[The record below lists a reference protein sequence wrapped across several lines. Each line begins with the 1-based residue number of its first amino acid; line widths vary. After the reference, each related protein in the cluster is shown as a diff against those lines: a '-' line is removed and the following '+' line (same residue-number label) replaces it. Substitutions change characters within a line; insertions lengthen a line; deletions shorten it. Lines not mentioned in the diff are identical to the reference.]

1 MYVRWDLLKRKR
13 VIKVKVPNPRL
24 NNKRSLNAAT
34 SAVLDS
40 ATVQRPLAGQINDV
54 EYLEREEVLALLEIK
69 KESLYTYVSRG
80 LIKTAPH
87 GDSRRRLYLKSDVE
101 KLKSR
106 AADRVGG
113 TGGAAPALRYGE
125 PIVQTWVCEITDEG
139 PRYRGYLAVDLAR
152 DGRTFESVAELLWT
166 GIQSP
171 RNVAW
176 ANLCLEQ
183 DETVWLEALGKEPSS
198 CRATDYLAMAAARMG
213 TSGRS
218 VYGKTNHNPIAIGT
232 RLIQV
237 FSGISGLL
245 GPERRFA
252 CPPPGQFIAQTLVR
266 GLGGNAAAVAAE
278 SAINAA
284 LVLSAD
290 NELTAPTFA
299 ARICASTGA
308 DLSACVASAIHVQ
321 SGPMQVGGTEEVEWM
336 FDNVAAGADGERLVL
351 STYPTADLPCF
362 YHPLY
367 ARDRRAEFIVSLA
380 RQLAPP
386 RAPAIRVLEFID
398 RIDKENGQYPNL
410 YAALVT
416 LSVALGFPKGSAA
429 LIHTIGR
436 TAGWIAHS
444 VEQQLNGAMLR
455 PRAKYMGARR

>member
-1 MYVRWDLLKRKR
+1 MKVNVFNSTPENGRTTIVGESRRSEAKAQSQFVR
-13 VIKVKVPNPRL
+13 
-24 NNKRSLNAAT
+24 
-34 SAVLDS
+34 
-40 ATVQRPLAGQINDV
+40 QINDV
-54 EYLEREEVLALLEIK
+54 EYLEREEVLALLKIK

-106 AADRVGG
+106 AADRSGG
-113 TGGAAPALRYGE
+113 TAGAAPALRYGD
-125 PIVQTWVCEITDEG
+125 PIVQTWVSEITEEG

-152 DGRTFESVAELLWT
+152 AGRTYESVAELLWT
-166 GIQSP
+166 GIQNP
-171 RNVAW
+171 RNVPW
-176 ANLCLEQ
+176 ESLRLE
-183 DETVWLEALGKEPSS
+183 ENEAAWLEHWGKENLP
-198 CRATDYLAMAAARMG
+198 CRATDYLALAAARLG
-213 TSGRS
+213 VARKS
-218 VYGKTNHNPIAIGT
+218 VNGKLDHNPITIGT

-245 GPERRFA
+245 GPDKRFA
-252 CPPPGQFIAQTLVR
+252 HPPSGQFIAQTVTL
-266 GLGGNAAAVAAE
+266 GLGGSGNATSLEVE
-278 SAINAA
+278 NAINAA

-308 DLSACVASAIHVQ
+308 DLNACVASAIHVQ

-336 FDNVAAGADGERLVL
+336 FENVAEGADGEQLVL
-351 STYPTADLPCF
+351 STYSATDLPCF

-367 ARDRRAEFIVSLA
+367 SRDPRAEFIVSLT
-380 RQLAPP
+380 RQLVAHQ
-386 RAPAIRVLEFID
+386 ASAMRVLEFID
-398 RIDKENGQYPNL
+398 RIDREKGRYPNL
-410 YAALVT
+410 YAALVALCFT
-416 LSVALGFPKGSAA
+416 LGFPKGSAA
-429 LIHTIGR
+429 LIHTVGR

>member
-1 MYVRWDLLKRKR
+1 M
-13 VIKVKVPNPRL
+13 KVKTTNHKPNIGRRTT
-24 NNKRSLNAAT
+24 KTTAT
-34 SAVLDS
+34 PQGLQDAPT
-40 ATVQRPLAGQINDV
+40 AQRPLARQINDV

-113 TGGAAPALRYGE
+113 TTGAAPALRYGE

-139 PRYRGYLAVDLAR
+139 PRYRGYLAVELAR

-176 ANLCLEQ
+176 ASLCLDQ
-183 DETVWLEALGKEPSS
+183 DEAVWLEALGKELSP

-213 TSGRS
+213 ASGRL
-218 VYGKTNHNPIAIGT
+218 VNGKTNHNPIATGT

-252 CPPPGQFIAQTLVR
+252 CPPPGQFIARTLVR
-266 GLGGNAAAVAAE
+266 ELGGNGNAAAVAAE

-336 FDNVAAGADGERLVL
+336 FDNVAAGADGEQLAL

-367 ARDRRAEFIVSLA
+367 ARDRRAELIVSLA
-380 RQLAPP
+380 RQLTPAQ
-386 RAPAIRVLEFID
+386 APAMRVLEFID
-398 RIDKENGQYPNL
+398 RIDRENGQYPNL